1 VDDVVLGRPEELEER
16 MAVHFREPAFLALA
30 LTHKSAV
37 NEGLAEHGHNER
49 LEFLGDSVLGAVVSD
64 LLFSAFPDVSE
75 GTLTQMR
82 AELVRQSGLATWA
95 RRFDL
100 AQFIVL
106 GRGEEE
112 RSGRDR
118 DGLLSSAFEAVVGAL
133 YQDQGFAAVQRLIR
147 PLVEAA
153 LPSLSPS
160 QRPRDAK
167 SELQYQSQSRWGVLP
182 VYRVLQMEGP
192 EHRPVFT
199 VEVETQD
206 GTKATGVGP
215 SRQAAE
221 QEAAR
226 RILDELEVS

>member
-1 VDDVVLGRPEELEER
+1 MNDAALAQAAELQDRLSMRFRDPEL
-16 MAVHFREPAFLALA
+16 LALA

-37 NEGLAEHGHNER
+37 NEGLATSGHNER
-49 LEFLGDSVLGAVVSD
+49 LEFLGDSVVGAAVSAQ
-64 LLFSAFPDVSE
+64 LFAAFPEASE
-75 GTLTQMR
+75 GTLTNMR
-82 AELVRQSGLATWA
+82 AELVRQSGLAAWA

-100 AQFIVL
+100 ATFIVM

-112 RSGRDR
+112 RGGRDR
-118 DGLLSSAFEAVVGAL
+118 DGLLSSAFEAIVGAL
-133 YQDQGFAAVQRLIR
+133 YQDQGFAAVQRLLE
-147 PLVEAA
+147 PLVAAA

-167 SELQYQSQSRWGVLP
+167 SELQFQAQARWGALP

-192 EHRPVFT
+192 EHRPMFT

-206 GTKATGVGP
+206 GTKATGVGR

-226 RILDELEVS
+226 HALEQLDVA